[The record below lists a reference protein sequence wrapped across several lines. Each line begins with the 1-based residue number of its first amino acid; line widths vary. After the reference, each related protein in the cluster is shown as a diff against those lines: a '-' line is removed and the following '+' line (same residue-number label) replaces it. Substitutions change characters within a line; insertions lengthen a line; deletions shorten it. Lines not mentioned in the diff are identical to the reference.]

1 MVYSTKKIDNDYITE
16 EKFMV
21 DDIPVLRFK
30 PKINQKKLPTILYYH
45 GWSSN
50 KEFQRFKANIM
61 AMYGYQVIVPDSKY
75 HGERNSIDFNKE
87 NSMEKYL
94 LKAVYSS
101 IKEAPLM
108 IDLIKDISL
117 TDQDRISIMGTSMGG
132 FVSSGIFFNN
142 QLFKTLVVF
151 NGACAWQKVKTFIE
165 EKNTERK
172 IEYQEELVK
181 YDPENNLDKING
193 RPILMLH
200 GDNDTA
206 IPIEVQRYFY
216 KIASEYYEDKNK
228 MRLIEVPKM
237 NHYISLGML
246 ENAISFN
253 KDYL

>member
-1 MVYSTKKIDNDYITE
+1 MVYSTRKIENDFINE
-16 EKFMV
+16 DRFKV
-21 DDIPVLRFK
+21 NDIPVLRFK
-30 PKINQKKLPTILYYH
+30 PKTKQKKLPTILYYH

-61 AMYGYQVIVPDSKY
+61 AMYGYQVIVPDSKF

-87 NSMEKYL
+87 DSMEKYL
-94 LKAVYSS
+94 LKTVYSS
-101 IKEAPLM
+101 IKEAPLI
-108 IDLIKDISL
+108 IDFIKGLSL
-117 TDQDRISIMGTSMGG
+117 TDQDRISVMGTSMGG
-132 FVSSGIFFNN
+132 FISSGLFFEH
-142 QLFKTLVVF
+142 QLFKSLVVF

-165 EKNTERK
+165 ENHAERK
-172 IEYQEELVK
+172 LEYKEELVK
-181 YDPENNLDKING
+181 YDPEKNLDMINE

-216 KIASEYYEDKNK
+216 KKASEFYNDKNK
-228 MRLIEVPKM
+228 IRLIEVPRM

>member
-1 MVYSTKKIDNDYITE
+1 MVYSKKKIDNDFVKE
-16 EKFMV
+16 DRFV
-21 DDIPVLRFK
+21 VNDIPVLRFQ
-30 PKINQKKLPTILYYH
+30 PKTKQKKLPTILYYH

-50 KEFQRFKANIM
+50 KEFQRFKANVM

-75 HGERNSIDFNKE
+75 HGERNSIDFTKE
-87 NSMEKYL
+87 NTIEKYL
-94 LKAVYSS
+94 LKTVYSS
-101 IKEAPLM
+101 IKEAPLI
-108 IDLIKDISL
+108 IDFIKDLSS
-117 TDQDRISIMGTSMGG
+117 TDQERISIIGNSMGG
-132 FVSSGIFFNN
+132 FTSSGLFFKY

-165 EKNTERK
+165 ENHTERNL
-172 IEYQEELVK
+172 EYQEELVK
-181 YDPENNLDKING
+181 YDPDKNLDKINE

-216 KIASEYYEDKNK
+216 KKASEFYEEKNK
-228 MRLIEVPKM
+228 IRLIEVPRM